1 MTTTTKNASVS
12 AERFFAAI
20 RDGEKNNLTPA
31 QVADSLGMKIL
42 SFQQRLVALRKL
54 FKATGRLASFPK
66 LRDARGD
73 GKGGGQ
79 KGKTDQERVLALLGE
94 LDAVDVENE
103 SSSVIQQAI
112 EAVVDDMLESRNE
125 TPVE

>member
-54 FKATGRLASFPK
+54 FKVTGRLAQFPK